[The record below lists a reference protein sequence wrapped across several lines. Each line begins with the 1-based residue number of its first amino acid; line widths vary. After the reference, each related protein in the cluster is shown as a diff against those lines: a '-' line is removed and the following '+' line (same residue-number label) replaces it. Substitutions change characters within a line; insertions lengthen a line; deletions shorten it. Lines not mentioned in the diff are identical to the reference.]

1 MKKIHLFVLAIIAVF
16 MFDGCQEVTSPLNTV
31 PTVTTDAVVKFS
43 GEYAYL
49 SGKTSSKGEFYFLVS
64 TSEDMTDART
74 IEAFPYK
81 RDQDTEWLCD
91 TEVGDLQPGV
101 TYYVVLCA
109 TDGRSEVRGN
119 TVSFTTSSY
128 LKIESAFTDDG
139 QPYEGDVLGIYLTD
153 TENRIFEK
161 KGNMRALGKNR
172 TGYDLP
178 YQFVVTEPTKVYAYI
193 PYNEANSDNSLYVN
207 VDNSQGYWDYQ
218 YGSCLVSKENPR
230 ANFEM
235 QSAMAKLLFQIYVD
249 EGVSSIGL
257 LTLHLDD
264 VAGNV
269 TDKVSGSGSLNLA
282 TGEIVGDPG
291 DGVDFAVKQWVDGGA
306 YVTVEG
312 YVIPTS
318 FEDGEVE
325 VSLNWYNDRGDGFLE
340 FPIPAAKWEKGRI
353 YEIPL
358 TVSFPEEKQPAHIG
372 DYYYSDGTFS
382 SEYDANKECIGLV
395 FALSNE
401 ELGPIIPELEESEHG
416 RIVELSD
423 FMWGEE
429 YLWCKYDDIGKLERL
444 PKFEGLDGV
453 PSDGDGYLPFNGDP
467 DSPEAKNEAQIEK
480 EHLLPYGFSKWV
492 QGTGPNYALTDYDG
506 LYHVHDYGYYDE
518 SAIGRAFAKSDEPVM
533 WYLPALGELA
543 RLGMAQAAGY
553 LDRPEYSPLKEEY
566 WSSTRFQQ
574 AWVWT
579 YEVSAACN
587 HWVHLTTSYEMY
599 HKIRRVASF

>member
-1 MKKIHLFVLAIIAVF
+1 MKKIFFVMASIAIL
-16 MFDGCQEVTSPLNTV
+16 MLDGCQEVASPLNTV
-31 PTVTTDAVVKFS
+31 PAVTTDAVEEFN
-43 GEYAYL
+43 GNYAYL
-49 SGKTSSKGEFYFLVS
+49 SGKTSSKGECYFLVS
-64 TSEDMTDART
+64 TSEDMADART
-74 IEAFPYK
+74 VEAFSHK
-81 RDQDTEWLCD
+81 TEQDTEWLCS
-91 TEVGDLQPGV
+91 TEVGNLQPGI

-109 TDGRSEVRGN
+109 TDGCSEVRGN
-119 TVSFTTSSY
+119 IVSFTTSSY
-128 LKIESAFTDDG
+128 LKIESAFTADG
-139 QPYEGDVLGIYLTD
+139 KPYEGDVLGIYLTD
-153 TENRIFEK
+153 ADNQVFGK
-161 KGNMRALGKNR
+161 YGNLRALGKNG

-193 PYNEANSDNSLYVN
+193 PYNEANSGNSLYVD
-207 VDNSQGYWDYQ
+207 VYNSQGDWDYQ

-423 FMWGEE
+423 FASGER
-429 YLWCKYDDIGKLERL
+429 YQWITTWDLFERVRRI
-444 PKFEGLDGV
+444 PSFYGLDEDCW
-453 PSDGDGYLPFNGDP
+453 SGYLPFNGDP
-467 DSPEAKNEAQIEK
+467 DSPDAKKEAQIE
-480 EHLLPYGFSKWV
+480 EELLLPYGFSKWV
-492 QGTGPNYALTDYDG
+492 QGTGTNYALTDYDG

-553 LDRPEYSPLKEEY
+553 LDKPEYVPLKDDY
-566 WSSTRFQQ
+566 WSSTIAGDHTWKYGIYETANHSLFQCDL
-574 AWVWT
+574 VGV
-579 YEVSAACN
+579 YC
-587 HWVHLTTSYEMY
+587 
-599 HKIRRVASF
+599 KIRRVTTF

>member
-193 PYNEANSDNSLYVN
+193 PYNEDNSDNSLYVN

-218 YGSCLVSKENPR
+218 YGSCLVSKENPK
-230 ANFEM
+230 ANIEM
-235 QSAMAKLLFQIYVD
+235 QSAMSKLLFQIYVD

-325 VSLNWYNDRGDGFLE
+325 VSLNWINDGGDGFLE

-358 TVSFPEEKQPAHIG
+358 TVNIEEKQEESEIVGEAIYMGFNG
-372 DYYYSDGTFS
+372 DNGKPLYWSSWNLGASSPEDYGGLYGWADPTGVKRSTNLNDYPNANPPKNIAGT
-382 SEYDANKECIGLV
+382 EYDIAREMWGVGWRIPSVNEMWSLLAN
-395 FALSNE
+395 SNE
-401 ELGPIIPELEESEHG
+401 EWTSIDGVKGVKYTSKINGNSLFFPVAPIRYGNSVDSESETYYWLCNLDGENPELGNTFYIFYRNDH
-416 RIVELSD
+416 LND
-423 FMWGEE
+423 
-429 YLWCKYDDIGKLERL
+429 YPTAGKQRYFGL
-444 PKFEGLDGV
+444 PIRPV
-453 PSDGDGYLPFNGDP
+453 
-467 DSPEAKNEAQIEK
+467 K
-480 EHLLPYGFSKWV
+480 EMVY
-492 QGTGPNYALTDYDG
+492 
-506 LYHVHDYGYYDE
+506 
-518 SAIGRAFAKSDEPVM
+518 VM
-533 WYLPALGELA
+533 
-543 RLGMAQAAGY
+543 
-553 LDRPEYSPLKEEY
+553 
-566 WSSTRFQQ
+566 
-574 AWVWT
+574 
-579 YEVSAACN
+579 
-587 HWVHLTTSYEMY
+587 
-599 HKIRRVASF
+599 